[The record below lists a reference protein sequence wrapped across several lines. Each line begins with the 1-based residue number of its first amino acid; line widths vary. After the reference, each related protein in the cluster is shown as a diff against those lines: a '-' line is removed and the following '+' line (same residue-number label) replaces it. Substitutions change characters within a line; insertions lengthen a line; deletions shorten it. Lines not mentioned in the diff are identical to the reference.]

1 MPTPN
6 KNGKVLAQF
15 NVKNAVYAFVGS
27 SEVKPLT
34 FMNTFSKDR
43 NINTTTLYG
52 DGEAQVSL
60 SSDKTIS
67 GAIGTTARDDDFEV
81 ALGIAET
88 LSDGSKAEL
97 AVTAMKAINF
107 GYETEFVG
115 KDGITKTKKV
125 WVLNVQVSPP
135 NESLTQ
141 TQDNIT
147 QSTFDYNYTGYG
159 EYVKA
164 AEGADDYVDPAT
176 GCKMRAYT
184 VSKKPGDTG
193 YETFLDSVP
202 TPRKA
207 SAAQVSQSN

>member
-1 MPTPN
+1 MTPN
-6 KNGKVLAQF
+6 KTGKVLAQF
-15 NVKNAVYAFVGS
+15 NVKDAVYALVG
-27 SEVKPLT
+27 ETTVKPLT

-60 SSDKTIS
+60 ASDRTIS
-67 GAIGTTARDDDFEV
+67 GAIGTTARDEEFEA
-81 ALGIAET
+81 ALGISEV
-88 LSDGSKAEL
+88 LGDGSRAEL
-97 AVTAMKAINF
+97 AITAMKAVNF
-107 GYETEFVG
+107 GYETEFIG

-125 WVLNVQVSPP
+125 WILNVQISPP

-141 TQDNIT
+141 TQDSVT

-159 EYVKA
+159 EFVKT
-164 AEGADDYVDPAT
+164 ADGSEDYVDSET

-184 VSKKPGDTG
+184 VSKKPGDSG

-202 TPRKA
+202 TPKKA
-207 SAAQVSQSN
+207 LGTVQGV

>member
-1 MPTPN
+1 MATPN

-27 SEVKPLT
+27 DEVKPLT

-43 NINTTTLYG
+43 NINSTTLYG

-67 GAIGTTARDDDFEV
+67 GAIGTTARDDDFETD
-81 ALGIAET
+81 LGIAEKMA
-88 LSDGSKAEL
+88 DGSKAEL
-97 AVTAMKAINF
+97 AVTSMKAINF

-125 WVLNVQVSPP
+125 WVLNVQISPP

-159 EYVKA
+159 EFVKT
-164 AEGADDYVDPAT
+164 ADGNADYVDSET

-184 VSKKPGDTG
+184 VSKKPGDEG
-193 YETFLDSVP
+193 YDTFLNSVP
-202 TPRKA
+202 TPKKA
-207 SAAQVSQSN
+207 QTTPAE

>member
-1 MPTPN
+1 MTP
-6 KNGKVLAQF
+6 KKDGKVLAQF

-27 SEVKPLT
+27 NEIKPLT

-60 SSDKTIS
+60 SSDRTIS
-67 GAIGTTARDDDFEV
+67 GAIGTTARDDEFEV
-81 ALGIAET
+81 DLGIAEK

-97 AVTAMKAINF
+97 AVTSMKAINF
-107 GYETEFVG
+107 GYETEFLG
-115 KDGITKTKKV
+115 KEGITKTKKV
-125 WVLNVQVSPP
+125 WVLNVQVTPP

-147 QSTFDYNYTGYG
+147 QSSFDYNYTGYG

-164 AEGADDYVDPAT
+164 AEGEDDYVDPTT
-176 GCKMRAYT
+176 GCKLKAYT
-184 VSKKPGDTG
+184 VSKVPGDKG

-202 TPRKA
+202 TPRKVKITEE
-207 SAAQVSQSN
+207 AQTN

>member
-1 MPTPN
+1 MTPN
-6 KNGKVLAQF
+6 KAGKVLAQF
-15 NVKNAVYAFVGS
+15 NVKNAVYAFVG
-27 SEVKPLT
+27 ETTVKPLT

-67 GAIGTTARDDDFEV
+67 GAIGTMARDEEFEV
-81 ALGIAET
+81 DLGIAEIMG
-88 LSDGSKAEL
+88 DGSKAEL
-97 AVTAMKAINF
+97 AVTSMKAVNF
-107 GYETEFVG
+107 GYETEFIG

-125 WVLNVQVSPP
+125 WVLNVQVTPP

-159 EYVKA
+159 EYVKT
-164 AEGADDYVDPAT
+164 ADGSSDYIDPKT
-176 GCKMRAYT
+176 GGKLRAYT
-184 VSKKPGDTG
+184 VSKKPGDAG

-202 TPRKA
+202 TPKKA
-207 SAAQVSQSN
+207 QGTVQGV